1 MSRFNSQN
9 LGFNSIFPTNNLAD
23 GLPSCRRDLEYG
35 SPTINAIFD
44 EYFGYFPPYEGTELL
59 QMMAQRSHFAREWS
73 LFLDTYPLVL
83 TPFLP
88 QPFFGPNRDAE
99 GREGAI
105 ESLGS
110 ALWSYSMNF
119 MGLPAG
125 NIPARL
131 ADLPKGPQ
139 PINVQLVGRRWREDL
154 VVDALVAIE
163 DRVGRM
169 CGPLWDQMA

>member
-1 MSRFNSQN
+1 
-9 LGFNSIFPTNNLAD
+9 
-23 GLPSCRRDLEYG
+23 
-35 SPTINAIFD
+35 
-44 EYFGYFPPYEGTELL
+44 
-59 QMMAQRSHFAREWS
+59 MMAQRSHYAREWS
-73 LFLDTYPLVL
+73 LFLDRYPLVL

-105 ESLGS
+105 EALGS

-125 NIPARL
+125 NIPTHL
-131 ADLPKGPQ
+131 ADLPKGKQ

-154 VVDALVAIE
+154 IVDALIAIE

-169 CGPLWDQMA
+169 CDPLWAQMG